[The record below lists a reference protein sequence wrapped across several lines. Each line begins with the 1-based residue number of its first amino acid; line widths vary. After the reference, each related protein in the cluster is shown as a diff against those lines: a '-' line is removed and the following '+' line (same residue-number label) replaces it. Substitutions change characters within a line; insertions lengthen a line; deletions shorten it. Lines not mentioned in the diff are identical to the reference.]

1 MQKADW
7 IVYDVTVPDAIIEL
21 CRRDA
26 DLVIVDDED
35 TNKLIELAAT
45 GQQVVRLIPG
55 NAAQNKSVATQLTTI
70 LEAQI
75 SSQIIPG
82 VPEH

>member
-7 IVYDVTVPDAIIEL
+7 IVYDKSVPDSIIEL

-26 DLVIVDDED
+26 DLLIVDAED
-35 TNKLIELAAT
+35 TNKLIELAKD
-45 GQQVVRLIPG
+45 GQQVVRLIVG
-55 NAAQNKSVATQLTTI
+55 NAAQNKLVATQFTEI
-70 LEAQI
+70 MEAQI